1 MVLWCRF
8 SRYLLHFPIFRGY
21 VTTFSPLLAELH
33 CVKVQFIKRDIYFGW
48 SSDLGKIP
56 TEGGKKKNTKMSS
69 ASLIITFEFCTF
81 GRGVLKLQRHMFQH
95 RFKLINW
102 GNIYKEYAVRFVNL

>member
-56 TEGGKKKNTKMSS
+56 TEGGKKKTQKCRVPLLLLHLNFVRSGGVSLNYNGICFNTDLS
-69 ASLIITFEFCTF
+69 
-81 GRGVLKLQRHMFQH
+81 
-95 RFKLINW
+95 
-102 GNIYKEYAVRFVNL
+102 